1 MTLTIKLKL
10 ELEQELARRSA
21 ELGVAKS
28 VVVKYAL
35 AEYLAKPPLTAYEAG
50 KDLFG
55 RYGSGEGDL
64 TMRRRERYAALV
76 DTKRHRR

>member
-1 MTLTIKLKL
+1 MTLTIKLTPN
-10 ELEQELARRSA
+10 LEQALVRRSA
-21 ELGVAKS
+21 ECGVPKS
-28 VVVKYAL
+28 AVVRWAL
-35 AEYLAKPPLTAYEAG
+35 AEYLAKPPLTAHEAG